1 LNRGGAPVFGG
12 KEEDPPNMTENAKI
26 AFYRERFNLGLVGFE
41 RGGGKTG
48 PRNLLDEPE
57 NGFRLSAIRDAI
69 LDLRGDLAQIDQ
81 IIRVLEWLAANP
93 PQESS

>member
-1 LNRGGAPVFGG
+1 
-12 KEEDPPNMTENAKI
+12 MTENAKI
-26 AFYRERFNLGLVGFE
+26 AFYRERFNLGLVEFE
-41 RGGGKTG
+41 RSGKTG
-48 PRNLLDEPE
+48 PKNLFEESE